1 MSARAPSSAA
11 PAAPAPDQDVPR
23 AALWM
28 LGSIAAFSLMAV
40 GGRAL
45 SAELDTFE
53 IMSYR
58 SLIGVVVVSAFV
70 FATGRAHQVR
80 ARRMPLHLTRNAA
93 HFAGQNLWFF
103 ALTAIPLAQVFAIE
117 FTSPL
122 WVALA
127 APLVLGERLTKGRV
141 AAALAGFAGIV
152 IVARPFGSGL
162 DPGQG
167 AAALAAVGF
176 AATALLTKILTR
188 TESLASILFWL
199 TAMQTAMG
207 FGVAMADGAMA
218 FPSAALVPWMV
229 LVGLAGLAAHLCLT
243 TALSLAP
250 ASVVVPIDFLRLPVI
265 AGLGVALY
273 DEPLDLWVVLGA
285 LVIVGANWINVA
297 RESRFRRAGDTVRT

>member
-1 MSARAPSSAA
+1 MVSRAEAVP
-11 PAAPAPDQDVPR
+11 PEQDVPR
-23 AALWM
+23 AAVWM

-40 GGRAL
+40 GGRTL

-53 IMSYR
+53 IMAYR
-58 SLIGVVVVSAFV
+58 SAIGVVVVSAFV
-70 FATGRAHQVR
+70 LASGRARQVR
-80 ARRMPLHLTRNAA
+80 ARRMALHLARNTA
-93 HFAGQNLWFF
+93 HFAGQNLWFY

-127 APLVLGERLTKGRV
+127 APLVLGERLTRGRV
-141 AAALAGFAGIV
+141 VAALAGFAGIV
-152 IVARPFGSGL
+152 IVARPFGAGL

-176 AATALLTKILTR
+176 AATALMTKLLTR
-188 TESLASILFWL
+188 TETLASILFWL

-207 FGVAMADGAMA
+207 FGVALADGSMTV
-218 FPSAALVPWMV
+218 PSAALAPWMA
-229 LVGLAGLAAHLCLT
+229 LVGLMGLAAHLCLT

-265 AGLGVALY
+265 AGVGVALY
-273 DEPLDLWVVLGA
+273 GEPLDPWVALGA
-285 LVIVGANWINVA
+285 VVIVGANWVNVA
-297 RESRFRRAGDTVRT
+297 RETRSRRARHAAGA